1 MEDAL
6 AAIIRQGAG
15 QLVHGELEVS
25 ARDMIAAMRLQS
37 QIDRARDG
45 EGVEASAWQAAFMEF
60 FEVVRRHMTPVQ
72 WKAFVNDAYSSP
84 VIRSVLAEPAGELTG
99 GRG

>member
-1 MEDAL
+1 
-6 AAIIRQGAG
+6 
-15 QLVHGELEVS
+15 
-25 ARDMIAAMRLQS
+25 
-37 QIDRARDG
+37 
-45 EGVEASAWQAAFMEF
+45 MEF